1 MRSPGRLLAGVN
13 YKYLVAGA
21 FVFGLFMDILDTTIV
36 NVALPTLAQEFDATT
51 AQLAWVVT
59 GYLVSLAVWIPAS
72 GWIGDRFGTK
82 KTFLFATAMF
92 TAASALCGRA
102 WSIESLTLFRV
113 LQGVGGGMLTPVGT
127 AMLYRAFTPSERA
140 RASAILSIP
149 TMIAP
154 MLGPV
159 FGGFLVTALS
169 WRWIFYVNLPVGI
182 ASFLFSWAVLKEHK
196 EANTG
201 RFDPYGFVLSGVGLA
216 SILFTLSRG
225 ADDGWTSP
233 AVMVA
238 AIVGIVCFVLL
249 VYVETHIPSPMLD
262 LSLYANRLFRN
273 GNAVGFMF
281 FSSNFG
287 LVFLLPLYLQEI
299 RGLSAF
305 ESGLTTVAQ
314 PIAQVAMVQVTSRMY
329 ARLGARKNLII
340 STTGLMFTALLF
352 LFVGLYTN
360 LWWIRGIMLV
370 RGCFMAFNMVS
381 MQTAVFSA
389 VPRQKT
395 GRASSLFSMS
405 RQVGAAL
412 GVALVSTVL
421 MTQTNGLTSLSSL
434 NDASAFTAGLDAFHD
449 AVALIALLSFIGLIC
464 ALRVRDQDANQRCPQ
479 TRPATSR
486 PARAGA
492 LAAADAGSAAD

>member
-1 MRSPGRLLAGVN
+1 MRSLGQALAGVD

-36 NVALPTLAQEFDATT
+36 NVALPTLAQEFGAST

-59 GYLVSLAVWIPAS
+59 GYLVSLAIWIPAS

-82 KTFLFATAMF
+82 KTFMFATAMF
-92 TAASALCGRA
+92 TASSALCGRA

-127 AMLYRAFTPSERA
+127 AMLYRAFTPQERA

-169 WRWIFYVNLPVGI
+169 WRWIFYVNLPVGV

-201 RFDPYGFVLSGVGLA
+201 RFDPYGFILSGVGLA

-225 ADDGWTSP
+225 ADDGWASP
-233 AVMVA
+233 AVIGA
-238 AIVGIVCFVLL
+238 AVLGVVCFALL
-249 VYVETHIPSPMLD
+249 VVVETRLRAPMLD
-262 LSLYANRLFRN
+262 LSLYANRLFRTA
-273 GNAVGFMF
+273 NAVGFVF
-281 FSSNFG
+281 FSTNFG

-314 PIAQVAMVQVTSRMY
+314 PIAQVAMVQVTSRLY

-340 STTGLMFTALLF
+340 STTGLTSTALLF
-352 LFVGLYTN
+352 LLLGLDTN

-370 RGCFMAFNMVS
+370 RGVFMAFNMVS

-389 VPRQKT
+389 VPRAKT
-395 GRASSLFSMS
+395 GRASSLFSTS
-405 RQVGAAL
+405 RQVGAAF
-412 GVALVSTVL
+412 GVALVSTIL
-421 MTQTNGLTSLSSL
+421 MTQTGGLTSLAISG
-434 NDASAFTAGLDAFHD
+434 DAAAVSAGLQAFHVAVA
-449 AVALIALLSFIGLIC
+449 AVALLSLVGVGF
-464 ALRVRDQDANQRCPQ
+464 ALRIHEQDAGLQRQPAARP
-479 TRPATSR
+479 RPA
-486 PARAGA
+486 PAPA
-492 LAAADAGSAAD
+492 LAAADRSSAAD

>member
-1 MRSPGRLLAGVN
+1 MRSLARLLAGVD

-82 KTFLFATAMF
+82 KTFMFATAMF

-127 AMLYRAFTPSERA
+127 AMLYRAFTPAERA

-233 AVMVA
+233 AVVVA
-238 AIVGIVCFVLL
+238 AVVGVVCFVLL
-249 VYVETHIPSPMLD
+249 VYVETHIPSPMLE

-273 GNAVGFMF
+273 ANAVGFMF

-299 RGLSAF
+299 RGLSALQ
-305 ESGLTTVAQ
+305 SGLTTVAQ

-340 STTGLMFTALLF
+340 STTGLM
-352 LFVGLYTN
+352 
-360 LWWIRGIMLV
+360 
-370 RGCFMAFNMVS
+370 
-381 MQTAVFSA
+381 
-389 VPRQKT
+389 
-395 GRASSLFSMS
+395 
-405 RQVGAAL
+405 
-412 GVALVSTVL
+412 
-421 MTQTNGLTSLSSL
+421 
-434 NDASAFTAGLDAFHD
+434 
-449 AVALIALLSFIGLIC
+449 
-464 ALRVRDQDANQRCPQ
+464 
-479 TRPATSR
+479 
-486 PARAGA
+486 
-492 LAAADAGSAAD
+492 

>member
-1 MRSPGRLLAGVN
+1 MRSLGRLLAGVD

-36 NVALPTLAQEFDATT
+36 NVALPTLGQEFDATT

-82 KTFLFATAMF
+82 KTFMFATAMF
-92 TAASALCGRA
+92 TASSALCGRA

-127 AMLYRAFTPSERA
+127 AMLYRAFTPAERA

-159 FGGFLVTALS
+159 FGGFLVTVLS

-216 SILFTLSRG
+216 SILFFLSRG

-233 AVMVA
+233 GVLLAAV
-238 AIVGIVCFVLL
+238 VGVVCFVLL

-273 GNAVGFMF
+273 GNLVGFMF

-305 ESGLTTVAQ
+305 QSGLTTVAQ

-352 LFVGLYTN
+352 LFVGLDTN

-381 MQTAVFSA
+381 MQTVVFSA
-389 VPRQKT
+389 VPREKT

-421 MTQTNGLTSLSSL
+421 MTQTNGLTSLASL
-434 NDASAFTAGLDAFHD
+434 SDATAFTAGLDAFHD
-449 AVALIALLSFIGLIC
+449 AIAFIALLSLIGLGC
-464 ALRVRDQDANQRCPQ
+464 ALRVRDQDADLRRPQ
-479 TRPATSR
+479 PRTATLRPAPATAL
-486 PARAGA
+486 ARAER
-492 LAAADAGSAAD
+492 GSAGD